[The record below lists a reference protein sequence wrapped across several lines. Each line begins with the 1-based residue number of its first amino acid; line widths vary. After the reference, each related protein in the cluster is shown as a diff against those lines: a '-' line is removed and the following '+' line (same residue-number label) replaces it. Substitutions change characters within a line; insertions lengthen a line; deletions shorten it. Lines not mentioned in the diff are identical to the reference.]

1 MVMNARMQELNTM
14 SQWDFSDLRAMIVNC
29 TLKPSPEVS
38 NTAGLLEIPKAI
50 LEGNGVAVDEVR
62 AVDHELPPGVYP
74 DMREHGWDRDDWPG
88 HVQPGGGGRHPDR
101 RHPHLAGGEVVGL
114 HAG

>member
-88 HVQPGGGGRHPDR
+88 LFSRVVAADILIVGTPIW
-101 RHPHLAGGEVVGL
+101 LGEKSSVCTR
-114 HAG
+114 